1 MRGVGTR
8 MRKPFSTEVTLKGFV
23 SSMDSDMLLSK
34 NKINFAVKNK
44 EIIAILRQKTK
55 VQNLPSSGA

>member
-1 MRGVGTR
+1 

-34 NKINFAVKNK
+34 NEIKFAVKNK
-44 EIIAILRQKTK
+44 EIKAIFQQHKK
-55 VQNLPSSGA
+55 VKNLPLGGV